1 MAEQTQDYGLFDYLQ
16 LMAWYVILGLFIWQ
30 WGWIF
35 GIIANVVFVN
45 VVGLLLKA
53 TMNLELLN
61 GCDEFFFL
69 DDERNR
75 LNIVAFQKYEKF
87 NYEQMAQAM
96 VSRACVFPRLK
107 SRVRKFLG
115 KFMFEELTD
124 KEMMD
129 SIQKICPAVSGIHN
143 EQQLA
148 DFMAKEQSTRLPL
161 GYLQW
166 RLFFI
171 PDYSE
176 TESVFVYKVHH
187 SLADGIANILMF
199 FQLTDKPQFSD
210 YPMISPRFST
220 LQDIGIKLVMPFYLP
235 RLLFKILI

>member
-1 MAEQTQDYGLFDYLQ
+1 MAEQTQDYGLCDYLQ
-16 LMAWYVILGLFIWQ
+16 LMVWYVILGLFIWQ

-35 GIIANVVFVN
+35 GIVANVVFVN

-96 VSRACVFPRLK
+96 VSRACAFPRLK

-129 SIQKICPAVSGIHN
+129 SI
-143 EQQLA
+143 
-148 DFMAKEQSTRLPL
+148 
-161 GYLQW
+161 
-166 RLFFI
+166 
-171 PDYSE
+171 
-176 TESVFVYKVHH
+176 
-187 SLADGIANILMF
+187 
-199 FQLTDKPQFSD
+199 
-210 YPMISPRFST
+210 
-220 LQDIGIKLVMPFYLP
+220 
-235 RLLFKILI
+235 